1 MYDFIVNLFFRQ
13 SQVLYFLRHFLHSI
27 SIAIMWYV
35 RAWQIW
41 EENRPDIG
49 PPATP
54 ILAVYNEFPLDCI
67 AITGKQIAPSISQIA
82 GSENEISQSGLL
94 VRATF
99 VGIAHAHDAR
109 ARVSCTPVV
118 VGECTSSAVELA
130 ARGSSR
136 MNQPEC
142 TGDFYDCVIKVNN
155 R

>member
-1 MYDFIVNLFFRQ
+1 M
-13 SQVLYFLRHFLHSI
+13 
-27 SIAIMWYV
+27 AIMRYL

-41 EENRPDIG
+41 GENRPGIG
-49 PPATP
+49 PPVTPP

-99 VGIAHAHDAR
+99 VGIAHAHDATRAPDAR